1 MTVKIAIA
9 AHAPSQDDGV
19 SLEPNHVDSRGN
31 KTTRAT
37 GPSLASCQGI
47 ATATADR
54 TIVATLE
61 KGTTCSQDVLKWPAV
76 YADLQ
81 YAAVSAVFQ

>member
-1 MTVKIAIA
+1 MTRSVAIA
-9 AHAPSQDDGV
+9 AHAPSQHDGM
-19 SLEPNHVDSRGN
+19 SLESNPDSRGN

-37 GPSLASCQGI
+37 GPSLASSQGI

-61 KGTTCSQDVLKWPAV
+61 KGTARSQDVLKWSAI

>member
-1 MTVKIAIA
+1 M
-9 AHAPSQDDGV
+9 
-19 SLEPNHVDSRGN
+19 SLESKADSRGN
-31 KTTRAT
+31 KATRTACPRLAPSQRIAAT
-37 GPSLASCQGI
+37 I
-47 ATATADR
+47 ADR

-61 KGTTCSQDVLKWPAV
+61 KRTTCSQDVLKWPAV

>member
-1 MTVKIAIA
+1 M
-9 AHAPSQDDGV
+9 
-19 SLEPNHVDSRGN
+19 SLESKADSRGN
-31 KTTRAT
+31 KATRAT
-37 GPSLASCQGI
+37 GPSLASSQGI

-54 TIVATLE
+54 TIVATLA
-61 KGTTCSQDVLKWPAV
+61 KAAARSQDVLKWPAV